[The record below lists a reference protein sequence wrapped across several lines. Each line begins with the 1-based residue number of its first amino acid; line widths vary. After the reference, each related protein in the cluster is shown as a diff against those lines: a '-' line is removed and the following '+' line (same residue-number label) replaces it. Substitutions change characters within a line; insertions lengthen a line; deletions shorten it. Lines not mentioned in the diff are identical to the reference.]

1 MAFSENFPSA
11 FKKQNCAV
19 SFTDPH
25 PTPDDTLRICRT
37 NLLWPFVSQN
47 AGFETGLEVSNTSVD
62 PFGVSDRVG
71 VSRGGQRLI
80 ANFNN
85 IPSGLRIFV
94 STHNLNAGPGHF
106 AELRVSPDSSV
117 AADDP
122 GNGFTPM
129 ESICPDYQTTGNCAA
144 AWEVLDSNPEVLETF
159 RVTFDG
165 IWLAGTPF
173 AQTIVT
179 TVAPSF
185 GPSSAAWDR
194 AGSTA
199 IPGFQGYAIAQAN
212 FQYAHGFA
220 FISDVGAQRL
230 AQGYLALILPDRGAR
245 PEAENDIGAWE
256 GAAEVLGQSKP
267 SGSSSSGSSRV
278 VLLEEDKQQA
288 GGSPRFELTS
298 EGYLPKRLRLG
309 SAGNERLSDFTIS
322 VQTNSSPGKST
333 SPGQSVGDSWLRVEK
348 IGDQTPVTLVLTVH
362 PEGLEPGTYEGS
374 LTAGPAVPPGVD
386 PVVVPVELV
395 VSPPG
400 PRVRT
405 FGVTSAGSYSNSV
418 VAPGEAVV
426 IFGKGFGPPDL
437 AGLVLENGAVTT
449 EIGETRI
456 LFDGEPAPMI
466 YSVANQAS
474 CFVPFSVEGKKFVE
488 MVVEYQ
494 GVASPPVRL
503 AVLPVKPALLTSD
516 QSGGGIGAILNQDN
530 SYNVQTPAKPGE
542 IVQIFGI
549 GGGQTTPPSLGGRL
563 QTGAATYNLP
573 IQVFLDGAEVET
585 IYAGPAPGL
594 VEGVF
599 QINLRLPED
608 LRSGQIP
615 ITIYFGDTLH
625 TQPGVTVWVD

>member
-1 MAFSENFPSA
+1 M
-11 FKKQNCAV
+11 
-19 SFTDPH
+19 
-25 PTPDDTLRICRT
+25 
-37 NLLWPFVSQN
+37 
-47 AGFETGLEVSNTSVD
+47 
-62 PFGVSDRVG
+62 
-71 VSRGGQRLI
+71 
-80 ANFNN
+80 
-85 IPSGLRIFV
+85 
-94 STHNLNAGPGHF
+94 
-106 AELRVSPDSSV
+106 
-117 AADDP
+117 
-122 GNGFTPM
+122 
-129 ESICPDYQTTGNCAA
+129 
-144 AWEVLDSNPEVLETF
+144 
-159 RVTFDG
+159 
-165 IWLAGTPF
+165 
-173 AQTIVT
+173 
-179 TVAPSF
+179 
-185 GPSSAAWDR
+185 
-194 AGSTA
+194 
-199 IPGFQGYAIAQAN
+199 
-212 FQYAHGFA
+212 
-220 FISDVGAQRL
+220 
-230 AQGYLALILPDRGAR
+230 
-245 PEAENDIGAWE
+245 
-256 GAAEVLGQSKP
+256 
-267 SGSSSSGSSRV
+267 
-278 VLLEEDKQQA
+278 
-288 GGSPRFELTS
+288 
-298 EGYLPKRLRLG
+298 
-309 SAGNERLSDFTIS
+309 
-322 VQTNSSPGKST
+322 
-333 SPGQSVGDSWLRVEK
+333 
-348 IGDQTPVTLVLTVH
+348 
-362 PEGLEPGTYEGS
+362 
-374 LTAGPAVPPGVD
+374 
-386 PVVVPVELV
+386 
-395 VSPPG
+395 
-400 PRVRT
+400 
-405 FGVTSAGSYSNSV
+405 
-418 VAPGEAVV
+418 
-426 IFGKGFGPPDL
+426 L